1 MIDHDRRQQ
10 NLLRE
15 AEQDV
20 ELEEMV
26 ARLVKEFERDMAER
40 ERKAREALEAAA
52 QITDEDRARME
63 AEAIAEAE
71 AEARAREEA
80 AAAAQAEAE
89 EVLAMIAAER
99 AAQAARQAAIEA
111 EEARRFHEALKKKP
125 LRRRLEEGELALTEA
140 PLRACRRP
148 RRAARPDD
156 DRIPGRNGSE
166 SLTGRARRI
175 PSVQRRPAPR
185 PWSCPAAFR
194 PPRPLAAD
202 APIRAPAP
210 TGGQWGTG
218 AGRAADAARS
228 CGARLFGGRLALSV
242 GGKGAKT

>member
-10 NLLRE
+10 RLMQQ
-15 AEQDV
+15 AEQDSD
-20 ELEEMV
+20 LEEMV

-63 AEAIAEAE
+63 AEAQAQAE

-111 EEARRFHEALKKKP
+111 EEARRFHEALKKP
-125 LRRRLEEGELALTEA
+125 EQRAADGAEDAPEDGEANRPARQGTVDVLPSEPVTQVLTPMADGVEA
-140 PLRACRRP
+140 GGATERASVILP
-148 RRAARPDD
+148 RRVHKTG
-156 DRIPGRNGSE
+156 PGSGE
-166 SLTGRARRI
+166 TVA
-175 PSVQRRPAPR
+175 
-185 PWSCPAAFR
+185 R
-194 PPRPLAAD
+194 PPRMPANGSDTPSTPVAV
-202 APIRAPAP
+202 IR
-210 TGGQWGTG
+210 
-218 AGRAADAARS
+218 RS
-228 CGARLFGGRLALSV
+228 LFGGRIALSV
-242 GGKGAKT
+242 GGKGSKT